1 MPSLIENTSDLDSNC
16 RFSLAIQRAVKCR
29 QWLLMSFLGKVI
41 EENINFCGKK
51 MIFYFYSSS
60 MNKFHNF
67 VLISKSCQNSC
78 SSQRIKNI
86 LYSCQSLKKISSTAE
101 NSLQTES
108 FSNWMV
114 LYKRYCKMQ
123 KWKDGK
129 LLVDV

>member
-1 MPSLIENTSDLDSNC
+1 
-16 RFSLAIQRAVKCR
+16 
-29 QWLLMSFLGKVI
+29 MSFLGKVTK
-41 EENINFCGKK
+41 ENINFCGKK

-60 MNKFHNF
+60 MNKFRNF

-108 FSNWMV
+108 FLIEWCCIRGTAKCKNEKMV
-114 LYKRYCKMQ
+114 SC
-123 KWKDGK
+123 
-129 LLVDV
+129 